1 MAAGKVGKGVG
12 SYLSPVADTLFPW
25 GKALMNFHFRLTR
38 IVRGLESR
46 IPPAEDHKSAD
57 DVPEYR
63 AGENVG
69 GEMRLQGNAR
79 EAHRGGGSISHPRH
93 PAVIPV
99 KSLEHGGDGE
109 CSDGVSRGEAF
120 LP

>member
-1 MAAGKVGKGVG
+1 
-12 SYLSPVADTLFPW
+12 
-25 GKALMNFHFRLTR
+25 
-38 IVRGLESR
+38 
-46 IPPAEDHKSAD
+46 
-57 DVPEYR
+57 
-63 AGENVG
+63 
-69 GEMRLQGNAR
+69 MRLQGNAR

>member
-1 MAAGKVGKGVG
+1 MSAFT
-12 SYLSPVADTLFPW
+12 SRLRQIRLFRW

-38 IVRGLESR
+38 IVGGLESR

-57 DVPEYR
+57 DVPEDR
-63 AGENVG
+63 TGENVR

-93 PAVIPV
+93 PAVIPITPR
-99 KSLEHGGDGE
+99 EDGGDGE

-120 LP
+120 FS